1 MKTANKGEWSEL
13 WAFVQSMAT
22 GKIDLCDEHL
32 TPLNGQQL
40 PLQKVFREDVI
51 FDLSDPLNI
60 LLTLPS
66 ATKIQVSRSL
76 INKELQIFFDEF
88 ANAQTNAKGTFTC
101 MSGER
106 LLHAFHQSKL
116 KAPSGV
122 KKDIEFEI
130 LDPKVLIPRKVGF
143 SIKSQIGGRSSL
155 FNASKDNTNF
165 CFELIG
171 GTFNKSDINSIV
183 KGHKIKERV
192 AAIIN
197 AGCQFK
203 FSHCKGEVFNQN
215 LIKIDS
221 QMPELMGW
229 ATLISFAMP
238 LGKRKI
244 TDVLADQRFLD
255 RSSKI
260 AIPLDQPSVEYKFK
274 HFLSATALGMVPA
287 TPWSGIINADGGY
300 LVVKKTGDLVCFHV
314 YNLGDFQE
322 YLLRHTAF
330 DTPKSG
336 RHVFG
341 EIYEQN
347 SRFFFDVN
355 LQIRDIT

>member
-32 TPLNGQQL
+32 TPLIGQQL

-51 FDLSDPLNI
+51 FDLSDPDNI
-60 LLTLPS
+60 SFTLPD
-66 ATKIQVSRSL
+66 ATQIQVSRSL
-76 INKELQIFFDEF
+76 LRIEVKEFFKEF
-88 ANAQTNAKGTFTC
+88 TNAKGRAFSC
-101 MSGER
+101 ISGEK
-106 LLHAFHQSKL
+106 LLKDFYQSKL
-116 KAPSGV
+116 KAPSRQ

-130 LDPKVLIPRKVGF
+130 LDPKVLIPRRVGF
-143 SIKSQIGGRSSL
+143 SVKSQIGGKSTL

-171 GTFNKSDINSIV
+171 GTFSKSSINSIV
-183 KGHKIKERV
+183 KGDKIKERV

-197 AGCQFK
+197 AGCQFE
-203 FSHCKGEVFNQN
+203 FSHCKGQVFNQN

-238 LGKRKI
+238 RGKRNI
-244 TDVLADQRFLD
+244 TDVLTDQRFLD
-255 RSSKI
+255 HCSKI
-260 AIPLDQPSVEYKFK
+260 AVPLDQSSIEYKFK
-274 HFLSATALGMVPA
+274 HFLSAVALGMVPA

-322 YLLRHTAF
+322 YLLRHSSF

-336 RHVFG
+336 RHKFG

-347 SRFFFDVN
+347 GRYFFDVN